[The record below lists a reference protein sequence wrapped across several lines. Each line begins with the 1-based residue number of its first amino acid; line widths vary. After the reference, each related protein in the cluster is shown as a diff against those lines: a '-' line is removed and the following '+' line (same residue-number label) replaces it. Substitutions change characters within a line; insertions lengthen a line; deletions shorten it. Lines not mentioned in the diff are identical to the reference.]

1 MINKQFFFE
10 KIPSALLILLP
21 ISLIT
26 GPFISDLSISII
38 VIIFISKCLVDRNF
52 SYFKNIYF
60 KYFIAFYFVCLLS
73 SLISDYKLISSVKS
87 FFYFRFGVF
96 ALSVWYLLSV
106 NKRLIKF
113 IFQSLLLCFLFLIV
127 DGLIQYVYGKNI
139 IGLAKHEIRLSS
151 FFGDELILGSYV
163 SRFLP
168 ILIGT
173 FFLTNYPKKNVN
185 LFFFYF
191 VIIFSIILIYLTGER
206 AAFLLTIMSIT
217 YLTVMLN
224 QYSKFFLI
232 ISIVAFFAIT
242 VVNFSNPLIKERMIG
257 YTKDQIG
264 LSDKT
269 VSSTGIYKGHF
280 LIAKDLFLENP
291 ILGVGPKNYTQ
302 HCNKNKKF
310 QKAPYVC
317 TTHPHNTYIQLLSET
332 GLVGTLMI
340 FFMFLIL
347 SFFSIKHIYLKLVK
361 KIDTFTFPEICLLSS
376 ILITLWPFITSGS
389 FFNNYLNII
398 YFFPIGILIWSRKTK
413 FSYI

>member
-21 ISLIT
+21 ISLII

-113 IFQSLLLCFLFLIV
+113 IFLSLLLCFLFLTV

-151 FFGDELILGSYV
+151 FFGDELILGSYL

-173 FFLTNYPKKNVN
+173 FFLTNYSKKNVN

-224 QYSKFFLI
+224 QHSKFFL
-232 ISIVAFFAIT
+232 
-242 VVNFSNPLIKERMIG
+242 
-257 YTKDQIG
+257 
-264 LSDKT
+264 
-269 VSSTGIYKGHF
+269 
-280 LIAKDLFLENP
+280 LF
-291 ILGVGPKNYTQ
+291 
-302 HCNKNKKF
+302 
-310 QKAPYVC
+310 
-317 TTHPHNTYIQLLSET
+317 
-332 GLVGTLMI
+332 
-340 FFMFLIL
+340 
-347 SFFSIKHIYLKLVK
+347 
-361 KIDTFTFPEICLLSS
+361 
-376 ILITLWPFITSGS
+376 
-389 FFNNYLNII
+389 
-398 YFFPIGILIWSRKTK
+398 
-413 FSYI
+413 